1 MNERAQS
8 ATGPQD
14 ELTNGFLVSMVAHLL
29 IVLGFTVR
37 LVFFP
42 PDETSALPAVRVDL
56 VALPDKVAPV
66 EMPKP
71 FKPEEPEAAAPPAP
85 APPAAATPPK
95 TAEATPTPTPTP
107 PKPKAEP
114 DAINLEKTKARQKAA
129 LDKLKS
135 LEALEKIEK
144 DLAREKAEA
153 EKKRLEALAAAA
165 RAQAGTVKI
174 KGNQVA
180 PGTSLTGIE
189 RLEHESYKGDLD
201 RHIKQFWSLPEWLA
215 RKKLRARALVKIDEK
230 GRLLSKRLTQPSGDP
245 GFDDSVLQTIDQSA
259 PLPAPPEKFV
269 AKVAIEGILIE
280 FGEESS
286 P

>member
-1 MNERAQS
+1 MSQRS
-8 ATGPQD
+8 PTATGPQD

-56 VALPDKVAPV
+56 VALPDKVAPI

-71 FKPEEPEAAAPPAP
+71 LKPEEPEAAAPPTPEP
-85 APPAAATPPK
+85 APVAPPK
-95 TAEATPTPTPTP
+95 AAEAAPVP
-107 PKPKAEP
+107 PKPKAPEP
-114 DAINLEKTKARQKAA
+114 EAINLEKTKAKQKAA
-129 LDKLKS
+129 LNKLKS

-165 RAQAGTVKI
+165 RAQAGAVRI
-174 KGNQVA
+174 KGNQIA

-215 RKKLRARALVKIDEK
+215 RKKLRARVLVKIDEK
-230 GRLLSKRLTQPSGDP
+230 GRLLSKRVTQPSGDP
-245 GFDDSVLQTIDQSA
+245 GFDDSVLQTIDQAA

-269 AKVAIEGILIE
+269 AKVALEGILIE

-286 P
+286 Q